1 MRCYFLAPLA
11 HFSSHQLRYLRIQKF
26 KIPLHGCKL
35 VVFSRYRC
43 PFFHLLKLLKY
54 SRLFGHLLITVNL
67 FSLWANM
74 IRVVQYLVFILK
86 TLKLRDIRSRMD
98 IFIVRIVSVL
108 VGVGQIL
115 FGSLLDLLV
124 CVVTWLFL
132 VCFDV
137 LQSIAIR
144 WRSFGVILHVVLLL
158 LLHLLFTVF
167 GFQSGRH
174 F

>member
-1 MRCYFLAPLA
+1 MRCYFLTPLA

-26 KIPLHGCKL
+26 KIPLHSCKL
-35 VVFSRYRC
+35 VVFSRYWC
-43 PFFHLLKLLKY
+43 PFFHLLKLLEY
-54 SRLFGHLLITVNL
+54 SRLFGHLLVTVNL
-67 FSLWANM
+67 FSLRASM

-86 TLKLRDIRSRMD
+86 NLKLRDIRSRMD
-98 IFIVRIVSVL
+98 IFIVSTVSVL

-115 FGSLLDLLV
+115 FGSLLDLLM
-124 CVVTWLFL
+124 CVVAWLLF

-144 WRSFGVILHVVLLL
+144 WWSFGVILRVVLL

-167 GFQSGRH
+167 GIQPGRH